1 MSIATQ
7 TYGLPLGRQIAHGGS
22 FASIGARIWL
32 RLLASIQ
39 ARLEA
44 AAAVRAERELLAL
57 AGGARRVGTGGKGV
71 GGEQAGDG
79 GQGAQG
85 ESVHV
90 GTPEGV
96 LSKQPPAKAVKN
108 WI

>member
-32 RLLASIQ
+32 RLLASIK

-57 AGGARRVGTGGKGV
+57 AAQYESSMPSFAAELRAAHAR
-71 GGEQAGDG
+71 
-79 GQGAQG
+79 
-85 ESVHV
+85 
-90 GTPEGV
+90 
-96 LSKQPPAKAVKN
+96 KA
-108 WI
+108 